1 MTTTQ
6 ITETELALLR
16 FPGSVPGV
24 LRRGSPVIKTWNAPC
39 IPDDDPNDEFT
50 LHGIYLRDL
59 DEDEAGRRCY
69 CWFDSEQIGL
79 DVGFPPDI
87 DLTDATG
94 RAHLAWWLGG
104 GEPKAFGGWFANH
117 TAEINNEGFVVRT
130 VAAWMGRKSDGQWQR
145 YQAEPTVTFREPR
158 TIIVPTLSTLDPDDP
173 RLLPDGSRLVDALA
187 LSLVARHVAG
197 LDKEPPC

>member
-94 RAHLAWWLGG
+94 RAHLAWWLMGLDYG
-104 GEPKAFGGWFANH
+104 HMKPVRRISSPFIHGLHGVAIYGLPQDSGWASH
-117 TAEINNEGFVVRT
+117 DIAGHRAGV
-130 VAAWMGRKSDGQWQR
+130 
-145 YQAEPTVTFREPR
+145 
-158 TIIVPTLSTLDPDDP
+158 IVPTLATLDPDDP

-197 LDKEPPC
+197 LEVPHA

>member
-1 MTTTQ
+1 MPDPKTPAQ
-6 ITETELALLR
+6 ITETERGLLR
-16 FPGSVPGV
+16 FPGSVPGA

-50 LHGIYLRDL
+50 LHGIYLRDR
-59 DEDEAGRRCY
+59 DEGEAGRRCY

-94 RAHLAWWLGG
+94 RAHLAWWVAEKETRVPCVAMWDGTPDG
-104 GEPKAFGGWFANH
+104 PVGERIGVW
-117 TAEINNEGFVVRT
+117 RL
-130 VAAWMGRKSDGQWQR
+130 R
-145 YQAEPTVTFREPR
+145 YRSRSWPGTPSCTGCGVYTSRLEKY
-158 TIIVPTLSTLDPDDP
+158 LSTLDPDDP

-187 LSLVARHVAG
+187 LSLVAQHVAG
-197 LDKEPPC
+197 LDREPSC